1 MIPRSLIVE
10 LVTTNISIIQKPV
23 DGFAVV
29 LQCKY
34 VSWFLC
40 HEKFYLKWFSLNCLQ
55 HIALILAIKQLFL
68 TCFCFLIFVLIQCN
82 LFTSNSRSLF
92 YFLVG
97 NFLNFF
103 MGIIRRTY
111 CVIKDFRRVSGDLL
125 KTLWKLC
132 VSTKFHIRKLR
143 ETTAVYALTCSVPR
157 QLSHMYLGPNQTSI
171 MKFFLENN

>member
-111 CVIKDFRRVSGDLL
+111 CVINDFRRVSGDLL